1 MFLLRTHCHKKS
13 MAMSVRCVDMLCH
26 VFAILMLLRR
36 LLHDRGSGAM
46 AKRGSCVIA
55 EPVDPL
61 WEEYALDVG
70 CLGKGSNGK
79 VLRAYAR
86 SAMTI
91 RALKCVDGKFAKE
104 EADILKSLAHSNIIP
119 LLKIFPP
126 GCGREEGVLVF
137 PEREGDLGHFIARRR
152 ADLGVGAEGLGVIA
166 GPMQLPSHVPRWA
179 RQVAGAVAY
188 LHSRSIVHRSF
199 CSGGMLLAVSTWR
212 SPISGPRR

>member
-46 AKRGSCVIA
+46 AKRGSCVIV

-86 SAMTI
+86 SGMTI
-91 RALKCVDGKFAKE
+91 RALKCVDGRFAKE

-119 LLKIFPP
+119 LLKIS
-126 GCGREEGVLVF
+126 
-137 PEREGDLGHFIARRR
+137 RR
-152 ADLGVGAEGLGVIA
+152 AA
-166 GPMQLPSHVPRWA
+166 GGRRVSWFSRNARAISVTSSHGDEQISEWVPRA
-179 RQVAGAVAY
+179 LASAQGPCNCLLMCR
-188 LHSRSIVHRSF
+188 
-199 CSGGMLLAVSTWR
+199 GGPGRWQALWHICTEDQLCTG
-212 SPISGPRR
+212 I